1 MSTAG
6 VRIPPP
12 DRRAGI
18 RSLPRPAEV
27 VLVVRRTLGSTVGKN
42 ALSLYSIQFAQY
54 ILPLIALPYLA
65 RVLGPWR
72 LGTLAFG
79 QSLMSYIALGVDYGF
94 GLSATRKIS
103 TERESPAA
111 VNRIA
116 NTVWAAKAL
125 LASLGLLILL
135 LLIRLVPRF
144 HALSSLLLL
153 LFVGVSGGLLFPAWL
168 FQGLEQMLPA
178 SIINLSVRT
187 LSVLAMFV
195 LVRGPQDYLVYA
207 ALVSFGSLLGGAAGA
222 WIAVRR
228 FRLTFSLPSWADIWR
243 CLKEGCVS
251 FFTLGAISFY
261 SSANGLILGFL
272 ASDLMVGFYS
282 AAERVTRMATS
293 VWGPLSQAVY
303 PRFSKLAVD
312 SKQDALH
319 WGRRMLLVVGAV
331 GLLISVTLFL
341 AAPLIIKVAFG
352 PRYESSVTTLRLLSP
367 LPFMIAI
374 SNVLGM
380 QVLFPFRRER
390 VVLASVALG
399 GAVNLALSFLLAPV
413 WKANGMAFSVMTA
426 EFAVT
431 AVQFGY
437 LWKAH
442 LNPLQAGEDSSAKVR
457 AQEGM
462 LAVEAVVARTP
473 AEV

>member
-1 MSTAG
+1 ML
-6 VRIPPP
+6 
-12 DRRAGI
+12 
-18 RSLPRPAEV
+18 RSLLRPADL
-27 VLVVRRTLGSTVGKN
+27 VLVVRRAMGSTVGKN

-54 ILPLIALPYLA
+54 ILPLITLPYLA

-103 TERESPAA
+103 TERENPAE
-111 VNRIA
+111 VNRVA

-125 LASLGLLILL
+125 LASLGLLILV

-144 HALSSLLLL
+144 HASSSLLMV
-153 LFVGVSGGLLFPAWL
+153 LFVGVLGGLLFPAWL
-168 FQGLEQMLPA
+168 FQGLEQMVPV
-178 SIINLSVRT
+178 SVINLSVRT
-187 LSVLAMFV
+187 LSFLAMFV
-195 LVRGPQDYLVYA
+195 LVRGPQDYIVYA

-222 WIAVRR
+222 WIAVRK
-228 FRLTFSLPSWADIWR
+228 FRLTFSLASWAEIWR

-251 FFTLGAISFY
+251 FFTMGAISFY
-261 SSANGLILGFL
+261 SAANGLILGFL
-272 ASDLMVGFYS
+272 TNDLMVGFYS

-312 SKQDALH
+312 SEQDALD

-331 GLLISVTLFL
+331 GLLISVSLFL
-341 AAPLIIKVAFG
+341 AAPLIVKVAFG
-352 PRYESSVTTLRLLSP
+352 PRYESSVTPLRILSP
-367 LPFMIAI
+367 LPFLIAV
-374 SNVLGM
+374 SNVLGI
-380 QVLFPFRRER
+380 QVLFPFHREKA
-390 VVLASVALG
+390 VLASVAVG
-399 GAVNLALSFLLAPV
+399 GAINLALAFLLAPA
-413 WKANGMAFSVMTA
+413 WKVNGMAFSVMTA

-442 LNPLQAGEDSSAKVR
+442 LNPLQAREDSSAELG
-457 AQEGM
+457 AQEGV
-462 LAVEAVVARTP
+462 LAVEVVVASTRGE
-473 AEV
+473 A